1 VLASSGQQCS
11 VLSAKVDDHVGSVG
25 LVVVVGGGV
34 DGAAA
39 ANPLAK
45 VIPLSGVCAGDDEQS
60 DWFFEGECGAGTGG
74 VAGLMPGW
82 DSSDHALGLE
92 AERPASRRTFLQ
104 PARPPQ
110 RGEDGGLSF
119 GLALSRSHPLK

>member
-1 VLASSGQQCS
+1 MLALW
-11 VLSAKVDDHVGSVG
+11 VWWWWW
-25 LVVVVGGGV
+25 GGWM
-34 DGAAA
+34 A
-39 ANPLAK
+39 PPRLTPCQ

-82 DSSDHALGLE
+82 DSADRALGLE

-110 RGEDGGLSF
+110 RGEDGGLS
-119 GLALSRSHPLK
+119 LSVSLSLSPSKIKHRQSS